1 MGLGLG
7 EFLGGIGKILDKIPL
22 QGRKERWKN
31 ELETLT
37 KEKGVLM
44 HGAAD
49 AKKAKRVI
57 VIESRIEYLNQLLKN
72 SATD

>member
-1 MGLGLG
+1 MSLDWGT
-7 EFLGGIGKILDKIPL
+7 FFGGVGKLLDKIPL

-31 ELETLT
+31 ELETIT
-37 KEKGVLM
+37 KEKATLL

-57 VIESRIEYLNQLLKN
+57 AIESRIEYLNQLLKN